1 MVFVELLEG
10 NEGVSM
16 WRLFPQKNKYVQE
29 EADFDFDATKAI
41 PKHIAIIMDGNGRW
55 AQNRRLPRIA
65 GHKEGMETVK
75 KVTKHASRLGVKVL
89 TLYAF
94 STENWKRPTEEV
106 NFLMQLPVDFFDTFV
121 PELIAENVQVHV
133 MGYTEY
139 LPAHT
144 QEAVKNAVAQTKDNT
159 GMILNFALNYGSR
172 AEIITATQAMAQE
185 MLDTGASVD
194 SLNEEQMSKH
204 LMTGFLPEELRDPE
218 LVIRTSGEE
227 RISNFLLWQIA
238 YSELFFTDAL
248 WPDFNGE
255 LLEMAIASYQNRN
268 RRFGGLSKKEEQK

>member
-1 MVFVELLEG
+1 
-10 NEGVSM
+10 M

-75 KVTKHASRLGVKVL
+75 KVTKHASKLGVKVL

-185 MLDTGASVD
+185 MLDAGASVD
-194 SLNEEQMSKH
+194 SLNEEQMAKH

>member
-1 MVFVELLEG
+1 
-10 NEGVSM
+10 
-16 WRLFPQKNKYVQE
+16 
-29 EADFDFDATKAI
+29 
-41 PKHIAIIMDGNGRW
+41 
-55 AQNRRLPRIA
+55 
-65 GHKEGMETVK
+65 
-75 KVTKHASRLGVKVL
+75 
-89 TLYAF
+89 
-94 STENWKRPTEEV
+94 
-106 NFLMQLPVDFFDTFV
+106 
-121 PELIAENVQVHV
+121 
-133 MGYTEY
+133 
-139 LPAHT
+139 
-144 QEAVKNAVAQTKDNT
+144 
-159 GMILNFALNYGSR
+159 MILNFALNYGSR

-194 SLNEEQMSKH
+194 SLNEEQMAKH